1 MRFSHGCI
9 QKRGFAWSL
18 YILILNLT
26 KHHCILLELATLI
39 YTPRVGH
46 RILAFLEFLP
56 TINSTKVSHFL
67 ANNGYKVES
76 YFLFLISP
84 VLSLSISSL
93 TCCGLL
99 SFAPLSDLANLP
111 LVLIK
116 FTQVH
121 TDLHPVFFIFPLFQA
136 SPHYPYKWDCPMETI
151 YCSPVLYICKDS
163 SILKFG
169 WLCFWHLKS
178 VFP

>member
-1 MRFSHGCI
+1 M
-9 QKRGFAWSL
+9 

-76 YFLFLISP
+76 HFLFLISP

-121 TDLHPVFFIFPLFQA
+121 TDLHPVFLFSRFSRHLLVILINEIALWRLSTVYQ
-136 SPHYPYKWDCPMETI
+136 SYI
-151 YCSPVLYICKDS
+151 YARIHPS
-163 SILKFG
+163 
-169 WLCFWHLKS
+169 
-178 VFP
+178 